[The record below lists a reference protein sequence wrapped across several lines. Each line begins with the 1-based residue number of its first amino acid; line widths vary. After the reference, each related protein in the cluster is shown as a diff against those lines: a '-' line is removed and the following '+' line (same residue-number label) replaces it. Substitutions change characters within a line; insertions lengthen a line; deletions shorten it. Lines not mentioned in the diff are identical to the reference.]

1 MALFWGALLLAAPLQ
16 CKDHPT
22 FMAFG
27 LKDQPGRLAISV
39 WDFAQ
44 FGLLY
49 LREGDW
55 KGEQRISQKHV
66 EAAVTGAPPNSTPQ
80 AVFEVA
86 EIIKGQRTV
95 GSGLIPDTQTDHFG
109 S

>member
-22 FMAFG
+22 FMTFG
-27 LKDQPGRLAISV
+27 LTDRPGRLAISV

-55 KGEQRISQKHV
+55 EGEQRISQKRV
-66 EAAVTGAPPNSTPQ
+66 EAAVTGAPPNPTPR
-80 AVFEVA
+80 A
-86 EIIKGQRTV
+86 
-95 GSGLIPDTQTDHFG
+95 GSR
-109 S
+109 

>member
-27 LKDQPGRLAISV
+27 LKDQPGRLAILV

-49 LREGDW
+49 LREGNW
-55 KGEQRISQKHV
+55 KGEQRISQKRV
-66 EAAVTGAPPNSTPQ
+66 EAAVTSTPPNPTPQ
-80 AVFEVA
+80 A
-86 EIIKGQRTV
+86 
-95 GSGLIPDTQTDHFG
+95 GSR
-109 S
+109 

>member
-1 MALFWGALLLAAPLQ
+1 MALFWSALLLAAPLQ
-16 CKDHPT
+16 CKD
-22 FMAFG
+22 
-27 LKDQPGRLAISV
+27 QPERLAISV

-95 GSGLIPDTQTDHFG
+95 GSGLIPDNQTDHFG